1 MPMSTYCGIC
11 HQMGKSAA
19 WYTTP
24 PMVWLMVFSFTRSSL
39 LLSRIPK
46 IKNQV
51 SVALKADINLSLQCI
66 TGIYQRSRKE
76 GDHDNFLGRSQSC
89 HPAGVIF
96 TRHFTD
102 IHYDQF
108 HPQVSGLLI
117 LFIFLRFIIL
127 CTNAPL

>member
-1 MPMSTYCGIC
+1 MALEESPATQCL
-11 HQMGKSAA
+11 QNNTLASACC
-19 WYTTP
+19 
-24 PMVWLMVFSFTRSSL
+24 RSHSGRERRRGGQRHGG
-39 LLSRIPK
+39 SPK